1 MNEIMKNTTTE
12 EINETDTNEKDTITV
27 PIEVSEDI
35 IREVAEEK
43 MQKLARQNLLIGGQA
58 ACRVVLDKIIAFKA
72 KPGKPTMNDYKRL
85 AKDIETFCSIGLSRK
100 VTADGETVPIEE
112 DVEGTVQN

>member
-1 MNEIMKNTTTE
+1 MDETMKNTTTE
-12 EINETDTNEKDTITV
+12 EINENTTVENE
-27 PIEVSEDI
+27 IEN
-35 IREVAEEK
+35 AEEALK
-43 MQKLARQNLLIGGQA
+43 KVFEEQLKKTQRQNLLIGGQA

-112 DVEGTVQN
+112 TAEETVQN